1 MAKIVRRRQPILT
14 EPGEMYLGT
23 VDVDGLTYAYA
34 SDPTLCGVFFA
45 GRWFTM
51 RWDAPT
57 ADRFHGDVEQMAAN
71 LVHIHKNKEAP

>member
-1 MAKIVRRRQPILT
+1 MTKIVRRRSPLMT

-23 VDVDGLTYAYA
+23 IDVEGLTYAYA
-34 SDPTLCGVFFA
+34 SDPTLCAVYVA

-71 LVHIHKNKEAP
+71 LVHIHKSK